1 MEESRRRRSR
11 TQVVC
16 DILSEALDGANKTR
30 LMYHCNMNFLR
41 FNRYLDELLEAGL
54 LVRMDSN
61 PSNVVLYKTTDNG
74 RELLRVLRRA
84 DEFLSF

>member
-11 TQVVC
+11 TEVVC

-41 FNRYLDELLEAGL
+41 FNRYLNELLEAGL
-54 LVRMDSN
+54 LVRADSN
-61 PSNVVLYKTTDNG
+61 PSNVVLYETTDNG
-74 RELLRVLRRA
+74 RELLRVLRKA
-84 DEFLSF
+84 NEFLSF

>member
-1 MEESRRRRSR
+1 MGEGRKRRGR
-11 TQVVC
+11 TEVVC
-16 DILSEALDGANKTR
+16 DILSEALEGANKTR

-54 LVRMDSN
+54 LVRVDGN

-84 DEFLSF
+84 NEFLSF